1 MSLTKYAAIAL
12 AREIKA
18 EDPDLQVRPIP
29 TPDGWLLVVHC
40 GLFQFTVRS
49 QAELASALAMIFGQP
64 SPETLIEAFE
74 PQIRHM
80 AAGKRLREGMGIDD
94 IVQLTATKAISVGV
108 TTKAELLELAGKTIE
123 LAM

>member
-1 MSLTKYAAIAL
+1 MSLSKTEAIEL

-29 TPDGWLLVVHC
+29 TPNGWLLVVHC
-40 GLFQFTVRS
+40 GLFRFTVRS

-74 PQIRHM
+74 PQIREM
-80 AAGKRLREGMGIDD
+80 ASGKRLREGMGIDD
-94 IVQLTATKAISVGV
+94 IVQLT
-108 TTKAELLELAGKTIE
+108 TTKAVSQGITTKDELMEIASRTIA